1 VANCVVE
8 SRFERGRVV
17 IWCRWASGSGRLCV
31 SAGHPC
37 EGKEGREGGGG
48 EEEEEEEELH
58 LREEIAAAKQN
69 YRRR

>member
-1 VANCVVE
+1 
-8 SRFERGRVV
+8 VV

-48 EEEEEEEELH
+48 EEEEEELH